1 MKGPARKKEVVMPN
15 GESRYHA
22 EVKGFFE
29 GREIRVNVFS
39 DSLISLF
46 LDIHSAVG
54 YLVNPAKVEGNGQP
68 LPPAQ
73 PPVQPPK
80 PSPSA
85 PVPTEVPVCASC
97 GSSQAM
103 ELISFRDKLTGE
115 PRQAWKCQEC
125 LKWHWDN

>member
-1 MKGPARKKEVVMPN
+1 MPN

-22 EVKGFFE
+22 EVKGGFE

-46 LDIHSAVG
+46 RDIHSVVN
-54 YLVNPAKVEGNGQP
+54 YLTNPAKVENGQP
-68 LPPAQ
+68 LPP
-73 PPVQPPK
+73 VKPPK

-85 PVPTEVPVCASC
+85 PVPTEAPVCASC

-103 ELISFRDKLTGE
+103 ELIAFRDKLSGE

-125 LKWHWDN
+125 AKWYWQN

>member
-1 MKGPARKKEVVMPN
+1 MPN
-15 GESRYHA
+15 GETRYHA
-22 EVKGFFE
+22 EVKGSFE

-39 DSLISLF
+39 DTLISLF
-46 LDIHSAVG
+46 RDIHSAVG
-54 YLVNPAKVEGNGQP
+54 YLVNPAKAEENGQS

-73 PPVQPPK
+73 PPAQPPK
-80 PSPSA
+80 PSPKA
-85 PVPTEVPVCASC
+85 PVPTEAPVCASC

-125 LKWHWDN
+125 AKWYWQN

>member
-1 MKGPARKKEVVMPN
+1 MSN

-22 EVKGFFE
+22 EVKGSFE

-46 LDIHSAVG
+46 RDIHSAVG
-54 YLVNPAKVEGNGQP
+54 YFINPPKVEENGQP
-68 LPPAQ
+68 LPP
-73 PPVQPPK
+73 VQPPAKQTPK
-80 PSPSA
+80 PNPNPREPA
-85 PVPTEVPVCASC
+85 PPEAPVCASC

-103 ELISFRDKLTGE
+103 ELIHFKDKKTGE

-125 LKWHWDN
+125 NEWHWDN

>member
-1 MKGPARKKEVVMPN
+1 MSN

-22 EVKGFFE
+22 EVKGGFE

-39 DSLISLF
+39 DTLISLF
-46 LDIHSAVG
+46 RDIHSIVG
-54 YLVNPAKVEGNGQP
+54 YLTNPAKVEENGQP
-68 LPPAQ
+68 L

-85 PVPTEVPVCASC
+85 PVPTEAPVCASC
-97 GSSQAM
+97 GTNQAM

-115 PRQAWKCQEC
+115 PKIGRA
-125 LKWHWDN
+125 HV

>member
-1 MKGPARKKEVVMPN
+1 MPN
-15 GESRYHA
+15 TDSRYHA
-22 EVKGFFE
+22 EGKGSFE

-46 LDIHSAVG
+46 RDIHSAVG
-54 YLVNPAKVEGNGQP
+54 YLVNPTKIEENGQS
-68 LPPAQ
+68 L

-80 PSPSA
+80 PSPRA
-85 PVPTEVPVCASC
+85 PVPTEAPVCASC

-103 ELISFRDKLTGE
+103 ELIHFKDKKTGE

-125 LKWHWDN
+125 NEWHWDN

>member
-1 MKGPARKKEVVMPN
+1 MPN

-46 LDIHSAVG
+46 RDIHSAVG
-54 YLVNPAKVEGNGQP
+54 YLVNPTKVEENGQS
-68 LPPAQ
+68 LPPVQ
-73 PPVQPPK
+73 PPAQPPK
-80 PSPSA
+80 PSPKA

-103 ELISFRDKLTGE
+103 ELISFRDKTTGE

-125 LKWHWDN
+125 SKWHWDN